1 MSVLRHRVGF
11 WHPSP
16 NKTPERLLMALHRWH
31 AAAWLLGGL
40 ILAGCSDGPKP
51 GAVLDEA
58 KLAGRDGASFKH
70 SADDYFHDMD
80 GAVKLD
86 PAEIAGRN
94 MWIVWSGGNDRFWT
108 SMTDYTFGAF
118 DLLKVVSSHP
128 TLGYNRDSRW
138 DYFGLVNEPCFEKA
152 AGADPN
158 RRGLWLDARS
168 KGCAADPFED
178 EAKYPG
184 VAIGSRGKP
193 LGDGTTQPV
202 GSFYGYASGIVGLRL
217 FPNPAFDEKAAKAWD
232 PERYY
237 TDPSYY
243 NRKDLVRPYR
253 VGMSCGFCHVGPSP
267 INPPADP
274 AKPAYANLS
283 SSVGAQYMWVDRLFI
298 YNSNKPEGR
307 KNYMFQLAHTYRPGS
322 MDTSLV
328 STDGI
333 NNPRTMNAVY
343 SFMARLGMAQRIG
356 TEKLAGGGL
365 DNKQFNDYVSSGPL
379 TDYFSK
385 PDTVRTMHVLKDGA
399 DSVGLLGALNRV
411 YLNIGLF
418 SEEWLLHFN
427 PVVGGK
433 DISPIK
439 IADAQKNSGYWQAT
453 EAGTP
458 ATALFFLKAA
468 QPDRLKDAA
477 GGAQYQ
483 SEDAAMLERGKVVF
497 ADTCA
502 RCHSSKAPAPPVPYP
517 ASCQGA
523 GYLDCFKNY
532 WKRTQTTEFKEEMR
546 KIVQAPDFLD
556 NNYLSTDARI
566 PVTLLR
572 TNACSPLATNAL
584 GGNIWDNFSSQTYKD
599 LPSVGTVTL
608 YDPFTGEP
616 MPYAMPAG
624 GRGYTRVPSL
634 ISLWSTGPFLL
645 NNTVGPFDISPSV
658 AARMKVFD
666 ASIEQMLWPA
676 KRERDSVLGAKVPG
690 TIDRTTERS
699 VVTVPTGFVPE
710 ALQPL
715 QGTLHRWL
723 PWLVGGGDDIVL
735 GPIPQGV
742 PVALLSNLK
751 LRAESDDLGDK
762 AAHVGKTAEFLVK
775 LKYDLA
781 TAPAGAS
788 DAELRQRFANLKG
801 PMMELSKCKDFVVN
815 RGHYF
820 GTAEFNQQDGLSAD
834 EKAFGTEPELSDQDK
849 RALIAF
855 LKTF

>member
-1 MSVLRHRVGF
+1 MI
-11 WHPSP
+11 
-16 NKTPERLLMALHRWH
+16 LHRCC
-31 AAAWLLGGL
+31 ATAWLLFATL
-40 ILAGCSDGPKP
+40 LLASCSRGPQP

-58 KLAGRDGASFKH
+58 KQVGRDGASFRH
-70 SADDYFHDMD
+70 SADDYFRDMD

-94 MWIVWSGGNDRFWT
+94 MWLVWSGGNDRFWDT
-108 SMTDYTFGAF
+108 MSGYTFGAF
-118 DLLKVVSSHP
+118 DLLKVISTHP
-128 TLGYNRDSRW
+128 SLGYTRESRW
-138 DYFGLVNEPCFEKA
+138 NYFGLVNEPCFEAGSA
-152 AGADPN
+152 AVAD
-158 RRGLWLDARS
+158 RRGLWLDVRG

-178 EAKYPG
+178 ESKFPG
-184 VAIGSRGKP
+184 VAVGARGKP
-193 LGDGTTQPV
+193 LGDGTTLPV

-243 NRKDLVRPYR
+243 NRRDLVRPYR

-267 INPPADP
+267 VNPPADP
-274 AKPAYANLS
+274 AHPAYANLS

-307 KNYMFQLAHTYRPGS
+307 TNYMYQLAHTYRPGS

-343 SFMARLGMAQRIG
+343 SFMARLGMAKRIG
-356 TEKLAGGGL
+356 SEKLAGGEL
-365 DNKQFNDYVSSGPL
+365 DNKQFNDFVTSGPL
-379 TDYFSK
+379 LDYFDK
-385 PDTVRTMHVLKDGA
+385 PDATTRTMRVLKDGA

-433 DISPIK
+433 DITPIR

-458 ATALFFLKAA
+458 NTALFFLKAA
-468 QPDRLKDAA
+468 QPDRLKDAP
-477 GGAQYQ
+477 GGKQHQ
-483 SEDAAMLERGKVVF
+483 SEDAATVERGKLVF

-502 RCHSSKAPAPPVPYP
+502 RCHSSKAPPPSVPYP
-517 ASCQGA
+517 ATCQGA
-523 GYLDCFKNY
+523 GYLDCFKAY
-532 WKRTQTTEFKEEMR
+532 WQRTQTKEFKEQMR
-546 KIVQAPDFLD
+546 KVVQAPDFLD
-556 NNYLSTDARI
+556 DNYLSTDARI

-584 GGNIWDNFSSQTYKD
+584 GGNIWDNFSSQSYKQ

-616 MPYAMPAG
+616 MPYRMPAS

-634 ISLWSTGPFLL
+634 IGLWSTAPFLL
-645 NNTVGPFDISPSV
+645 NNTVGPFDSDPSV

-666 ASIEQMLWPA
+666 ASIEQMLWPE
-676 KRERDSVLGAKVPG
+676 KRERDSVLGAKLPG

-699 VVTVPTGFVPE
+699 RVTVPTGYVPE

-723 PWLVGGGDDIVL
+723 PWLVGGGEDIVL
-735 GPIPQGV
+735 GPIPQGI
-742 PVALLSNLK
+742 PVGLLANLK

-762 AAHVGKTAEFLVK
+762 AAHVAKTGEFLLK
-775 LKYDLA
+775 LKLDLA

-788 DAELRQRFANLKG
+788 DADLRQRFANLKE
-801 PMMELSKCKDFVVN
+801 PMMALSKCKDFVVN

-820 GTAEFNQQDGLSAD
+820 GTAEFNRQEGLSVD
-834 EKAFGTEPELSDQDK
+834 EKAFGTEPELGDQDK